1 MLLEVKNLS
10 VNYGKAAALRGI
22 SIEVEEGAVVALIG
36 ANGAGKTTTLRTISG
51 LVRPTSGTVL
61 YRGQRIDRMPAH
73 SIVKLGIAQIPER
86 RMVFAPMTVLD
97 NLRMG
102 AYLNRDGR
110 KVAADIDKIYERFP
124 RLKERRSQLA
134 GSLSGGEQQMVA
146 VARALMASPELLL
159 MDEPSLGLAPM
170 VVAEVARIIR
180 EINASGISIILVEQ
194 NAQMALSLASKA
206 YILEVGQIALEG
218 DACDLVNDDRVRKAY
233 LGG

>member
-1 MLLEVKNLS
+1 MLLEVKDLS
-10 VNYGKAAALRGI
+10 VSYGKAAALRGI
-22 SIEVEEGAVVALIG
+22 SIEVEEGTVVALIG

-51 LVRPTSGTVL
+51 LVRPTSGTIQ
-61 YRGQRIDRMPAH
+61 YRGKRIDRMPAH

-97 NLRMG
+97 NLKMG
-102 AYLNRDGR
+102 AYLNRDRR
-110 KVAADIDKIYERFP
+110 KVAADIERIYERFP

-146 VARALMASPELLL
+146 VARALMASPDLLL

-170 VVAEVARIIR
+170 VVAEVASIIR

>member
-22 SIEVEEGAVVALIG
+22 SIEVEEGAVIALIG

-97 NLRMG
+97 NLKMG

-110 KVAADIDKIYERFP
+110 KVAADIERIYERFP

-146 VARALMASPELLL
+146 VARALMASPDLLL
-159 MDEPSLGLAPM
+159 MDEPSLGLSPNLVKDLG
-170 VVAEVARIIR
+170 VVLK
-180 EINASGISIILVEQ
+180 EIQKMGTAILLVEQ
-194 NAQMALSLASKA
+194 NVKMAISLAQRI
-206 YILEVGQIALEG
+206 YVMRTGQIILEDTHESMKKRESLW
-218 DACDLVNDDRVRKAY
+218 DLF
-233 LGG
+233 

>member
-22 SIEVEEGAVVALIG
+22 SIEVEEGAVIALIG

-97 NLRMG
+97 NLKMG

-110 KVAADIDKIYERFP
+110 KVAADIERMYERFP

-146 VARALMASPELLL
+146 VARALMASPDLLL

-194 NAQMALSLASKA
+194 NARMALDLASRA
-206 YILEVGQIALEG
+206 YILEVGRISLEG
-218 DACDLVNDDRVRKAY
+218 DAKKLLHDDRVKQAY